1 MLSADPVSYS
11 VAFAA
16 GFVSFASPCVLPL
29 VPAYLGVVSG
39 VGFDDFEKR
48 RWSVFFPTVAFV
60 IGFSLVFMVLG
71 ASVGLAGTQ
80 LLQHRRSIEI
90 AGGLFVIA
98 MGLVLLGRGVPMFL
112 MRDRR
117 FHGAMRP
124 ATLIGAG
131 LAGAAFAFGWTP
143 CIGPTLGAALTL
155 AAGSGS
161 WLLGGSLLLA
171 YALGLG
177 IPFLIAGLFIHQA
190 TSAMGILKRHIW
202 LISKVGAVILIV
214 FGVLMVT
221 GFMTRLNVE
230 LAGLSPALM

>member
-1 MLSADPVSYS
+1 MLNADPVSYS

-39 VGFDDFEKR
+39 VGFDDFERR
-48 RWSVFFPTVAFV
+48 RWAVFFPTAAFV
-60 IGFSLVFMVLG
+60 AGFSLVFMALG
-71 ASVGLAGTQ
+71 ASVGLFGTY
-80 LLQHRRSIEI
+80 LLEQRRTLEI

-117 FHGAMRP
+117 IHRTMRP
-124 ATLIGAG
+124 ATLLGAG
-131 LAGAAFAFGWTP
+131 LVGAAFAFGWTP

-171 YALGLG
+171 YGLGMG
-177 IPFLIAGLFIHQA
+177 IPFLLAGLFVHQA
-190 TSAMGILKRHIW
+190 TSAMGVLTRHLR
-202 LISKVGAVILIV
+202 LISSVGAAILIV

-221 GFMTRLNVE
+221 GLMTRLNIE
-230 LAGLSPALM
+230 LQGFGPALM

>member
-1 MLSADPVSYS
+1 MLNADPVSYS

-39 VGFDDFEKR
+39 VGFDDFERR
-48 RWSVFFPTVAFV
+48 RWAVFFPTVAFV
-60 IGFSLVFMVLG
+60 AGFSLVFMALG
-71 ASVGLAGTQ
+71 ASVGLFGTY
-80 LLQHRRSIEI
+80 LLEQRRTLEI

-98 MGLVLLGRGVPMFL
+98 MGLVLLGRGIPMFL

-117 FHGAMRP
+117 FHRTMRP

-131 LAGAAFAFGWTP
+131 LVGAAFAFGWTP

-171 YALGLG
+171 YGLGMG
-177 IPFLIAGLFIHQA
+177 IPFLLAGLFVHEA
-190 TSAMGILKRHIW
+190 TSAMGILKRHLR
-202 LISKVGAVILIV
+202 LISRLGAAILIV

-221 GFMTRLNVE
+221 GLMTRLNIE
-230 LAGLSPALM
+230 LQAFGPALM

>member
-29 VPAYLGVVSG
+29 VPAYLAVVSG
-39 VGFDDFEKR
+39 VGFEDLDKR
-48 RWSVFFPTVAFV
+48 RWAVFFPTMAFV
-60 IGFSLVFMVLG
+60 LGFSVVFMALG

-90 AGGLFVIA
+90 AGGLFIIA

-112 MRDRR
+112 LRERR
-117 FHGAMRP
+117 FHRALRP

-131 LAGAAFAFGWTP
+131 IAGAAFAFGWTP

-161 WLLGGSLLLA
+161 WLLGGTMLLA

-177 IPFLIAGLFIHQA
+177 IPFLIAGLFIQQA
-190 TSAMGILKRHIW
+190 TSAIGVLRRHVR
-202 LISKVGAVILIV
+202 LISQVGATIMIIL
-214 FGVLMVT
+214 GVLMVT
-221 GFMTRLNVE
+221 GVMTQINAE
-230 LAGLSPALM
+230 LAGLSPALI

>member
-1 MLSADPVSYS
+1 MLTADPVSYS

-39 VGFDDFEKR
+39 VGFDDFDRR
-48 RWSVFFPTVAFV
+48 RWAVFFPTLAFV
-60 IGFSLVFMVLG
+60 AGFSLVFVALG
-71 ASVGLAGTQ
+71 ASVGMFGTV
-80 LLQHRRSIEI
+80 LLEQRRTLEI

-98 MGLVLLGRGVPMFL
+98 MGLVLLGRGIPAFL

-117 FHGAMRP
+117 FHRSMRP
-124 ATLIGAG
+124 ATMVGAG

-171 YALGLG
+171 YGLGLG
-177 IPFLIAGLFIHQA
+177 IPFLLTGLFVHQA
-190 TSAMGILKRHIW
+190 TSVMGILKRHVR
-202 LISKVGAVILIV
+202 LISYAGATVMIV

-221 GFMTRLNVE
+221 GLMTRLNIE
-230 LAGLSPALM
+230 LQGISPTLM

>member
-39 VGFDDFEKR
+39 VGFDDFERR
-48 RWSVFFPTVAFV
+48 RWAVFFPTLAFV
-60 IGFSLVFMVLG
+60 IGFSLVFMALG
-71 ASVGLAGTQ
+71 ASVGLLGTQ
-80 LLQHRRSIEI
+80 LLEHRHTLEI
-90 AGGLFVIA
+90 VAGLFVIA

-112 MRDRR
+112 MRDHR
-117 FHGAMRP
+117 FHRTMRP

-131 LAGAAFAFGWTP
+131 LVGAAFAFGWTP

-161 WLLGGSLLLA
+161 WLLGGSLLLV
-171 YALGLG
+171 YGLGLG
-177 IPFLIAGLFIHQA
+177 IPFLLAGLFVHQA
-190 TSAMGILKRHIW
+190 TSAMGILKRHVR
-202 LISKVGAVILIV
+202 LISQVGAVLLIV

-221 GFMTRLNVE
+221 GLMTRLNVE
-230 LAGLSPALM
+230 LAGWSPALM

>member
-48 RWSVFFPTVAFV
+48 RWAVFFPTLAFV
-60 IGFSLVFMVLG
+60 LGFTLVFTALG
-71 ASVGLAGTQ
+71 ASVGMAGTQ
-80 LLQHRRSIEI
+80 LLEHRHALEI

-112 MRDRR
+112 MQDRR
-117 FHGAMRP
+117 FHRAMRP

-131 LAGAAFAFGWTP
+131 IAGAAFAFGWTP

-161 WLLGGSLLLA
+161 WLLGGSLLMV
-171 YALGLG
+171 YGLGLG
-177 IPFLIAGLFIHQA
+177 IPFLLAGLFIHQA
-190 TSAMGILKRHIW
+190 TSAMGILKRHVR
-202 LISKVGAVILIV
+202 LISQVGAVLLIV
-214 FGVLMVT
+214 FGILMVT
-221 GFMTRLNVE
+221 GLMTRLNIE
-230 LAGLSPALM
+230 LAGWSPALM

>member
-48 RWSVFFPTVAFV
+48 RWAVFFPTLAFV
-60 IGFSLVFMVLG
+60 IGFTLVFTALG

-80 LLQHRRSIEI
+80 LLEHRHALEI

-112 MRDRR
+112 MQDRR
-117 FHGAMRP
+117 LHRAMRP

-131 LAGAAFAFGWTP
+131 IAGAAFAFGWTP

-161 WLLGGSLLLA
+161 WLLGGSLLMV
-171 YALGLG
+171 YGLGLG
-177 IPFLIAGLFIHQA
+177 IPFLLAGLFIHQA
-190 TSAMGILKRHIW
+190 TSAMGILKRHVR
-202 LISKVGAVILIV
+202 LISQVGAVLLIV
-214 FGVLMVT
+214 FGILMVT
-221 GFMTRLNVE
+221 GLMTRLNIE
-230 LAGLSPALM
+230 LAGWSPALM

>member
-1 MLSADPVSYS
+1 

-39 VGFDDFEKR
+39 VGFDDFERR
-48 RWSVFFPTVAFV
+48 RWAVFFPTAAFV
-60 IGFSLVFMVLG
+60 AGFSLVFMALG
-71 ASVGLAGTQ
+71 ASVGLFGTY
-80 LLQHRRSIEI
+80 LLEQRRTLEI

-117 FHGAMRP
+117 IHRTMRP
-124 ATLIGAG
+124 ATLVGAG
-131 LAGAAFAFGWTP
+131 LVGAAFAFGWTP

-171 YALGLG
+171 YGLGMG
-177 IPFLIAGLFIHQA
+177 IPFLLAGLFVHQA
-190 TSAMGILKRHIW
+190 TSAMGVLKRHLR
-202 LISKVGAVILIV
+202 LISSVGAAILIV

-221 GFMTRLNVE
+221 GLMTRLNIE
-230 LAGLSPALM
+230 LQGFGPALM

>member
-1 MLSADPVSYS
+1 MLNADPVSYS

-39 VGFDDFEKR
+39 VGFDDFERR
-48 RWSVFFPTVAFV
+48 RWAVFFPTVAFV
-60 IGFSLVFMVLG
+60 AGFSLVFMALG
-71 ASVGLAGTQ
+71 ASVGLFGTY
-80 LLQHRRSIEI
+80 LLEQRRTLEI

-98 MGLVLLGRGVPMFL
+98 MGLVLLGRGIPMFL

-117 FHGAMRP
+117 FHRTMRP

-171 YALGLG
+171 YGLGMG
-177 IPFLIAGLFIHQA
+177 IPFLLAGLFVHEA
-190 TSAMGILKRHIW
+190 TSAMGILTRHLR
-202 LISKVGAVILIV
+202 LISRLGAAILIV

-221 GFMTRLNVE
+221 GLMTRLNIE
-230 LAGLSPALM
+230 LQAFGPALM

>member
-48 RWSVFFPTVAFV
+48 RWAVFFPTLAFV
-60 IGFSLVFMVLG
+60 IGFTLVFTALG

-80 LLQHRRSIEI
+80 LLEHRHALEI

-112 MRDRR
+112 MQDRR
-117 FHGAMRP
+117 FHRAMRP

-131 LAGAAFAFGWTP
+131 IAGAAFAFGWTP

-161 WLLGGSLLLA
+161 WLLGGSLLMV
-171 YALGLG
+171 YGLGLG
-177 IPFLIAGLFIHQA
+177 IPFLLAGLFIHQA
-190 TSAMGILKRHIW
+190 TSAMGILKGHVR
-202 LISKVGAVILIV
+202 LISQVGAVLLIV
-214 FGVLMVT
+214 FGILMVT
-221 GFMTRLNVE
+221 GLMTRLNIE
-230 LAGLSPALM
+230 LAGWSPALM

>member
-39 VGFDDFEKR
+39 VGFEEFERR
-48 RWSVFFPTVAFV
+48 RWAVFFPTLAFV
-60 IGFSLVFMVLG
+60 VGFSLVFMVLG
-71 ASVGLAGTQ
+71 ASVGLLGTQ
-80 LLQHRRSIEI
+80 LLVHRHAIEI

-117 FHGAMRP
+117 FHRAMRP
-124 ATLIGAG
+124 ATLVGAG
-131 LAGAAFAFGWTP
+131 LVGAAFAFGWTP

-161 WLLGGSLLLA
+161 WLLGGSLLLV
-171 YALGLG
+171 YGLGLG
-177 IPFLIAGLFIHQA
+177 IPFLLAGLFIHQA
-190 TSAMGILKRHIW
+190 TSAMGILKRHVN
-202 LISKVGAVILIV
+202 LISQIGAVILIV

-221 GFMTRLNVE
+221 GLMTRLNIE
-230 LAGLSPALM
+230 LAGWSPAFM

>member
-1 MLSADPVSYS
+1 MLNADPVSYS

-39 VGFDDFEKR
+39 VGFDDFERR
-48 RWSVFFPTVAFV
+48 RWAVFFPTAAFV
-60 IGFSLVFMVLG
+60 AGFSLVFMALG
-71 ASVGLAGTQ
+71 ASVGLFGTY
-80 LLQHRRSIEI
+80 LLEQRRTLEI

-117 FHGAMRP
+117 IHRTMRP
-124 ATLIGAG
+124 ATLVGAG
-131 LAGAAFAFGWTP
+131 LVGAAFAFGWTP

-171 YALGLG
+171 YGLGMG
-177 IPFLIAGLFIHQA
+177 IPFLLAGLFVHQA
-190 TSAMGILKRHIW
+190 TSAMGVLKRHLR
-202 LISKVGAVILIV
+202 LISSVGAAILIV

-221 GFMTRLNVE
+221 GLMTRLNIE
-230 LAGLSPALM
+230 LQGFGPALM

>member
-48 RWSVFFPTVAFV
+48 RWAVFFPTLAFV
-60 IGFSLVFMVLG
+60 VGFTLVFTALG

-80 LLQHRRSIEI
+80 LLEHRHALEI

-112 MRDRR
+112 MQDRR
-117 FHGAMRP
+117 FHRAMRP

-131 LAGAAFAFGWTP
+131 IAGAAFAFGWTP

-161 WLLGGSLLLA
+161 WLLGGSLLMV
-171 YALGLG
+171 YGLGLG
-177 IPFLIAGLFIHQA
+177 IPFLLAGLFIHQA
-190 TSAMGILKRHIW
+190 TSAMGILKRHVL
-202 LISKVGAVILIV
+202 LISQVGAVLLIV
-214 FGVLMVT
+214 FGILMVT
-221 GFMTRLNVE
+221 GLMTRLNVE
-230 LAGLSPALM
+230 LAGWSPALM

>member
-1 MLSADPVSYS
+1 MLNADPVSYS

-39 VGFDDFEKR
+39 VGFDDFERR
-48 RWSVFFPTVAFV
+48 RWAVFFPTAAFV
-60 IGFSLVFMVLG
+60 AGFSLVFMALG
-71 ASVGLAGTQ
+71 ASVGLFGTY
-80 LLQHRRSIEI
+80 LLEQRRTLEI

-98 MGLVLLGRGVPMFL
+98 MGLVLLGRGIPMFL

-117 FHGAMRP
+117 FHRTMRP

-131 LAGAAFAFGWTP
+131 LVGAAFAFGWTP

-171 YALGLG
+171 YGLGMG
-177 IPFLIAGLFIHQA
+177 IPFLLAGLFVHEA
-190 TSAMGILKRHIW
+190 TSAMGILKRHLR
-202 LISKVGAVILIV
+202 LISRLGAAILIV

-221 GFMTRLNVE
+221 GLMTRLNIE
-230 LAGLSPALM
+230 LQAFGPALM

>member
-11 VAFAA
+11 VVFAA

-48 RWSVFFPTVAFV
+48 RWAVFFPTLAFV
-60 IGFSLVFMVLG
+60 AGFSLVFMALG
-71 ASVGLAGTQ
+71 ASVGFAGTS
-80 LLQHRRSIEI
+80 LLQHRHTIEI

-98 MGLVLLGRGVPMFL
+98 MGLVLLGRGIPMFL

-117 FHGAMRP
+117 FHRTMRP
-124 ATLIGAG
+124 ATLVGAG

-161 WLLGGSLLLA
+161 WFLGGSLLLV
-171 YALGLG
+171 YGLGLG
-177 IPFLIAGLFIHQA
+177 IPFLLAGLFVHQA
-190 TSAMGILKRHIW
+190 TSAMGILKRHIR
-202 LISKVGAVILIV
+202 LISQVGAVVLIV

-221 GFMTRLNVE
+221 GLMTQLNVE
-230 LAGLSPALM
+230 LASLSPALM